1 MAYNIEK
8 TLQRQKKYIYY
19 NFLLRSNRSV
29 KKAVL
34 HEKKKKKWGRERA
47 KRKGKANTL
56 FTELKV
62 YKRNLVSMT
71 SDGIQCNKC
80 SGDSRKFF

>member
-34 HEKKKKKWGRERA
+34 QENKKKNEEEKEPREKGRQ
-47 KRKGKANTL
+47 TL
-56 FTELKV
+56 YSL
-62 YKRNLVSMT
+62 N
-71 SDGIQCNKC
+71 
-80 SGDSRKFF
+80 